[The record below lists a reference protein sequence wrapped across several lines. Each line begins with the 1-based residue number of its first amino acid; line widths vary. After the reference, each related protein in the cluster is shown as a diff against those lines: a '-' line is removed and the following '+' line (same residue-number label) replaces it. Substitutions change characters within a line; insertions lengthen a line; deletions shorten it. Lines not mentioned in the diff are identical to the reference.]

1 VTSFSIDA
9 SNLLSTAAEIFN
21 GLFPAF
27 AVVAGIGLGIGLIR
41 YIVKAIQDAF

>member
-1 VTSFSIDA
+1 MFSIDT
-9 SNLLSTAAEIFN
+9 SSLLESAADIFN

-27 AVVAGIGLGIGLIR
+27 AVVAGIGLGIGLVR